1 MDIVETNH
9 EGIHMQPG
17 TSHRYGMLRRVV
29 KLCAVLVVV
38 GISYGVRA
46 APDDAVHIL
55 ALGDSLTAGYGLE
68 PGQSFP
74 ARLQKSLT
82 DTGLKA
88 TVHNAGVSGDTA
100 SGGLSRLDWAL
111 AGVPGGKPDL
121 AIVELG
127 ANDALRGI
135 DPQVTVKALTAIL
148 ARFKKAGV
156 PVILAGMKAPPN
168 MGAAYVKQFD
178 GIYAALAKQFGVPL
192 YPFFLE
198 GVIGHKALLQADAM
212 HPTAKGVD
220 VIVTGIAPMVHSQLK
235 RPAGR

>member
-1 MDIVETNH
+1 
-9 EGIHMQPG
+9 MQPG

-29 KLCAVLVVV
+29 KLCAVFLVV
-38 GISYGVRA
+38 GLSYGARA
-46 APDDAVHIL
+46 APDDGRHIL

-74 ARLQKSLT
+74 ARLEKSLRAS
-82 DTGLKA
+82 GLKV

-100 SGGLSRLDWAL
+100 SGGQSRLDWAL
-111 AGVPGGKPDL
+111 AGIPRGKPDL

-135 DPQVTVKALTAIL
+135 DPAVTLKALTAIL
-148 ARFKKAGV
+148 ERFKKDGV

-178 GIYAALAKQFGVPL
+178 GLYPALAKQFGVPL
-192 YPFFLE
+192 YPFFLQ
-198 GVIGHKALLQADAM
+198 GVIGQKSMVQADGL
-212 HPTAKGVD
+212 HPTARGID

-235 RPAGR
+235 QPVGR